1 MLNFP
6 CVNAKNLKSIFEDNQ
21 RSLKVEDLN
30 LEMEKVF
37 WFKRSR

>member
-6 CVNAKNLKSIFEDNQ
+6 SVNAKNLKSIFEDNQ

-30 LEMEKVF
+30 LEMERF
-37 WFKRSR
+37 FGSREGR